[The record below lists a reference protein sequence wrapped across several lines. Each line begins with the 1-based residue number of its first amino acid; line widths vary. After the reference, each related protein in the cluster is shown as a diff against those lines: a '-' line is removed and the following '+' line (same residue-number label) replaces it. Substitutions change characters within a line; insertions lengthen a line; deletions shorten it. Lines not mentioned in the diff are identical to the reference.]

1 MAADRIDPSRIPL
14 EGLHRIG
21 DTAPA
26 RRPDTETGSAEGF
39 DRVLRERLSGLK
51 FSAHAEERLKRRNIA
66 LAPGELERLKVA
78 VDRAAAKGCCD
89 SLVLMD
95 DKAFVVSVKNRT
107 VITAVDG
114 ASVKEGVFTNIDS
127 AVVS

>member
-1 MAADRIDPSRIPL
+1 MTADRIDPSRIPL
-14 EGLHRIG
+14 EGLGRAG
-21 DTAPA
+21 EVVPA
-26 RRPDTETGSAEGF
+26 RKPGTAEVPGDGF
-39 DRVLRERLSGLK
+39 DRVLRERISGLK

-66 LAPGELERLKVA
+66 LEPAELERLKGA

-89 SLVLMD
+89 SLVLVD

-114 ASVKEGVFTNIDS
+114 QSVREGVFTNIDS

>member
-1 MAADRIDPSRIPL
+1 MATHSIDPSRLPI
-14 EGLHRIG
+14 EGLNRTDNTVPARKSDG
-21 DTAPA
+21 EAPA
-26 RRPDTETGSAEGF
+26 AGF

-51 FSAHAEERLKRRNIA
+51 FSAHAEDRLQKRNIV
-66 LAPGELERLKVA
+66 LQPRELERLKDG

-89 SLVLMD
+89 SLVLVD

-114 ASVKEGVFTNIDS
+114 RNVKEGVFTNIDS

>member
-1 MAADRIDPSRIPL
+1 MAADRIDPSRLPL
-14 EGLHRIG
+14 EGLNRTG
-21 DTAPA
+21 ETPA
-26 RRPDTETGSAEGF
+26 VRKPEEGAAAAEGF

-66 LAPGELERLKVA
+66 LAPGELERLKGA

-114 ASVKEGVFTNIDS
+114 QSVKEGVFTNIDS